1 MEHTQQVVIT
11 ATEIQYKFKKKG
23 KNAQSRAPCV
33 YVICKFMSSQEA
45 DIFTNICVDAKFKK
59 NPLIKLHSCS

>member
-45 DIFTNICVDAKFKK
+45 DIFTNICIDAKF
-59 NPLIKLHSCS
+59 